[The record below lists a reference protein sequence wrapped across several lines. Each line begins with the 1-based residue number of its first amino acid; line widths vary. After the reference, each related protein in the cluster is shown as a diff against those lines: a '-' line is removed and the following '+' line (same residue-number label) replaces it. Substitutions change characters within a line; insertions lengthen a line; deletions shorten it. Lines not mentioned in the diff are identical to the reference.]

1 MMMVDNLTNKQQRYL
16 AIELLILLV
25 LLVLWLFVSPLW
37 NMHVSHA
44 EQALDLRFQL
54 AKYEQAIN
62 SKTHIAGNKSS
73 LQESLKDA
81 TLFHENIAHGVV
93 AAKVQNT
100 IREMVEKSQGTLVST
115 QVLPEKKEQQFTRL
129 VINVRLTGDDLVL
142 HQLLFELEMARPILT
157 IEKLTVSS
165 RRRSRRQK
173 THVNGVHNITL
184 EIASYVIRGTTE

>member
-16 AIELLILLV
+16 AIELLMLLV
-25 LLVLWLFVSPLW
+25 LLVLWLFISPLW
-37 NMHVSHA
+37 NMHVSHT

-62 SKTHIAGNKSS
+62 SKTLIASNKAS

-81 TLFHENIAHGVV
+81 ALFHENIAHGVV

-129 VINVRLTGDDLVL
+129 AINVRLTGDDLVL
-142 HQLLFELEMARPILT
+142 HQLLFKLEIARPILT
-157 IEKLTVSS
+157 IEKLTISS

-173 THVNGVHNITL
+173 TDVNGVHNITL
-184 EIASYVIRGTTE
+184 EIASYVIRGVTE